1 MTKNIALALDLGGT
15 NIRLAAIGED
25 GIVYSRSR
33 SATPKRSSS
42 IEIVDLIVRL
52 ADGCREKVPPGSNI
66 FAIAAAVPATI
77 NEQAGILTKLPNLPA
92 LEGVRLRDVLT
103 ERLGIETILEN
114 DANAAA
120 YGENWMGA
128 SRGVDDSICIT
139 LGTGVGGGLIIN
151 GKPFRGKD
159 GTAGELGH
167 VCVEPQGVPCGC
179 GGRGCIE
186 QYASATAIVRM
197 AREAGMNVS
206 SSFDVYR
213 AASEGSVEADQVF
226 RKMGS
231 YLGIGIASLI
241 NVLNPEMVVL
251 GGGVSA
257 AWDRFIGTVAD
268 EISVR
273 SFREPAARARIVR
286 AELGDDAGIL
296 GAARSAFA
304 HENEFAHLAEVV

>member
-1 MTKNIALALDLGGT
+1 MKKKIALALDLGGT

-25 GIVYSRSR
+25 GKVYSRSR
-33 SATPKRSSS
+33 SATPKQSTSG
-42 IEIVDLIVRL
+42 EIVDLIVTL
-52 ADGCREKVPPGSNI
+52 ADNCRDNI
-66 FAIAAAVPATI
+66 PAGTEVFAIAAAVPATI
-77 NEQAGILTKLPNLPA
+77 NEGEGLLTKLPNLPA
-92 LEGVRLRDVLT
+92 LEGVRLRDILAN
-103 ERLGIETILEN
+103 RLGVSAILEN

-120 YGENWMGA
+120 YGENWLGA

-151 GKPFRGKD
+151 GRPFRGKD

-167 VCVEPQGVPCGC
+167 LCVEPQGVPCGC

-197 AREAGMNVS
+197 AREAGMDVRS
-206 SSFDVYR
+206 SYDVFKLAVAGYI
-213 AASEGSVEADQVF
+213 EADRVF
-226 RKMGS
+226 KSMGS

-241 NVLNPEMVVL
+241 NVLNPEMVVI

-257 AWDRFIGTVAD
+257 AWELFSRPVAD
-268 EISVR
+268 EICAR
-273 SFREPAARARIVR
+273 SFREPADRAKIVR

-296 GAARSAFA
+296 GAARSAFD
-304 HENEFAHLAEVV
+304 HQT

>member
-1 MTKNIALALDLGGT
+1 MKKIALALDLGGT
-15 NIRLAAIGED
+15 NIRLAAVGED
-25 GIVYSRSR
+25 GRVHSRSR
-33 SATPKRSSS
+33 AATPKQSSS
-42 IEIVDLIVRL
+42 DEIVDVIVRL
-52 ADGCREKVPPGSNI
+52 AEECRADSPADTAV

-77 NEQAGILTKLPNLPA
+77 DEQAGVLTKLPNLPA
-92 LEGVRLRDVLT
+92 LEGVRLRDILC
-103 ERLGIETILEN
+103 ERLGVPAILEN

-120 YGENWMGA
+120 YGENWLGA

-151 GKPFRGKD
+151 GQPFRGKD

-186 QYASATAIVRM
+186 QYASASAIVRM
-197 AREAGMNVS
+197 AAEAGLDVRS
-206 SSFDVYR
+206 SQEVFN
-213 AASEGSVEADQVF
+213 AAVAGNAAARGVF

-231 YLGIGIASLI
+231 YLGIGIASLV
-241 NVLNPEMVVL
+241 NVLNPEMVVI
-251 GGGVSA
+251 GGGVAA
-257 AWDRFIGTVAD
+257 AWELFTGPAAD
-268 EISVR
+268 EIRVR
-273 SFREPAARARIVR
+273 SFREPAARAKIVR

-304 HENEFAHLAEVV
+304 RWP